1 MRVLVTGGYGFI
13 GSFVAERFS
22 KEGYEVSIMD
32 NLSSGNKRN
41 VDFKHKSYILSI
53 EERNC
58 EEIFRNN
65 RFDVVIHLAAQVSV
79 ANSIE
84 NPRQDTKSNVLGL
97 SNMLVLSHKYGVK
110 KFIFASSAAVYGM
123 NDRLPL
129 PESAPCSPI
138 SPYGINKMVGET
150 YCSKWQEMYGLETL
164 CFRFSNVY
172 GPRQEIRGEGGVVSL
187 FMERARE
194 GKELT
199 VFGDGG
205 QTRDFIYVEDVAD
218 AIYRASYSDLSG
230 VYNLSTN
237 TEHSVNDL
245 IDSLRGLQDIG
256 PVSYRESRQGDIYR
270 SALDNTRIGND
281 LEWAPKYS
289 FQEGLQR
296 TYEWFKNERAA
307 EVKIAKPKNE
317 RPSFFALAVKA
328 AIPFAENALAFA
340 LTVWL
345 TFAIED
351 TSYNFIDIKLFYIII
366 IGIVYGNRQS
376 IAAAALSGLLYT
388 YQLLENGYD
397 LISLFYGTDLFFQIA
412 VYLFVGLVVGYS
424 IDRRTR
430 AAKSKEQQLA
440 ALQEKYT
447 FLNEVYE
454 ETRVV
459 KEELQQ
465 QIMNNGDSFGKI
477 YSVTKELES
486 LEPEK
491 IFTST
496 VSVLESIMKSR
507 SVTIYTVNKY
517 KSYLRLAARSSGK
530 DFESPKSIKVED
542 CPYIKKLLESNKVY
556 VNKELEGNSPL
567 LSAPVVSNGEV
578 VAVVSLHGLK
588 FDNFSLY
595 YQNLFKITID
605 LISSSLS
612 RALSYVEAT
621 GSQRYLEGSQVLKPE
636 VFADILATKRLAS
649 SKHGVEFV
657 LLSAG
662 SADAALPELANHIF
676 RSLRET
682 DYLGLGHDGQLLVLL
697 SNSGQQDA
705 AYVLERFE
713 LNDIKLNF
721 VKEDLSYA

>member
-1 MRVLVTGGYGFI
+1 MKVLVTGGYGFI
-13 GSFVAERFS
+13 GSFVAERFN
-22 KEGYEVSIMD
+22 KEGYEVSILD
-32 NLSSGNKRN
+32 NLSSGSKRN

-79 ANSIE
+79 ATSME

-123 NDRLPL
+123 NDQLPL
-129 PESAPCSPI
+129 PETAPCNPI
-138 SPYGINKMVGET
+138 SPYGINKMIGET
-150 YCSKWQEMYGLETL
+150 YCLKWQEIYDLETL

-172 GPRQEIRGEGGVVSL
+172 GPRQSSHGEGGVVSI
-187 FMERARE
+187 FMERTTG
-194 GKELT
+194 GKELL
-199 VFGDGG
+199 VYGDGE

-218 AIYRASYSDLSG
+218 AIYRSSYSDLSG

-237 TEHSVNDL
+237 TENSVNDL
-245 IDSLRGLQDIG
+245 IEALRSLHNSVSI
-256 PVSYRESRQGDIYR
+256 SYRDSRQGDISR
-270 SALDNTRIGND
+270 SALDNTHIGND
-281 LEWAPKYS
+281 LDWAPKYS
-289 FQEGLQR
+289 FQEGLER
-296 TYEWFKNERAA
+296 TYEWFMNDRQPDK
-307 EVKIAKPKNE
+307 VIAKPKNE
-317 RPSFFALAVKA
+317 RPSLIARAVKA
-328 AIPFAENALAFA
+328 AIPYVENLLAFA
-340 LTVWL
+340 LAAWL
-345 TFAIED
+345 TFSIED
-351 TSYNFIDIKLFYIII
+351 TQFNFIDIKLFYIII

-376 IAAAALSGLLYT
+376 ITAVILSVVLYT

-412 VYLFVGLVVGYS
+412 IYLFVGLVVGYS
-424 IDRRTR
+424 IDRRTL
-430 AAKSKEQQLA
+430 AIKNKERQFN

-477 YSVTKELES
+477 YSVTKELDS

-491 IFTST
+491 IFNST
-496 VSVLESIMKSR
+496 ISVLESIMKSQA
-507 SVTIYTVNKY
+507 VTIYTVNKY

-530 DFESPKSIKVED
+530 GFEASKSIKVED
-542 CPYIKKLLESNKVY
+542 CPYIMQLLVSKKVFI
-556 VNKELEGNSPL
+556 NKELLANSPL

-578 VAVVSLHGLK
+578 VAVVFLHGMK

-595 YQNLFKITID
+595 YQNLFKITVD

-621 GSQRYLEGSQVLKPE
+621 GSQRFLEGSQVLKPE
-636 VFADILATKRLAS
+636 VFAEILASKKIAS
-649 SKHGVEFV
+649 YKHGVEFV

-662 SADAALPELANHIF
+662 FAADVPPDLANQIS

-682 DYLGLGHDGQLLVLL
+682 DYIGLGLDGQLLVLL

-705 AYVLERFE
+705 AFVLDRFYS
-713 LNDIKLNF
+713 NNIKLDI
-721 VKEDLSYA
+721 VKEDLHYA